1 MPNSQ
6 DALTQLDQLR
16 TVNHHLRAALDQVD
30 EAVVIIGAAPLDAP
44 GPRIFFAN
52 RKAAE
57 LTGYPEEK
65 LIGSPIG
72 LIYEG
77 DRLTDLLAKLP
88 IVAEQKRTF
97 QTDKQLKTKSGEL
110 LACRWTL
117 SAMSDKSG
125 TPLNYTLAFRERTER
140 TVVPGPGTAGGDTR
154 KGHDPIEQSRAES
167 LALLTGGVAHD
178 FNNVLTSVQAN
189 LSLARLGTSI
199 SSDIRKHIDDAVAA
213 AESAQ
218 ALTKQLLGFAK
229 GRSQKRQKH
238 DLGQLIKRSARLA
251 TMGSN
256 IRWDLSIA
264 SSIRSVEVEETQIVQ
279 IFNNLLINARQA
291 MPAGGVIQIGCE
303 NIDVTPDMGLKV
315 KPGPYVVATV
325 RDRGTGIPE
334 DQLSKIFEPYFTTKP
349 EGSGLGLATCYSAV
363 QKHEG
368 TITVRSKVNV
378 GTEFNIYLPAVS
390 ATSEPSSIEPP
401 RIIPGDGSILV
412 VDDQDGVREVA
423 VQILERLGYDAI
435 SATDGEEAL
444 RLYMKRMH
452 SGEPISAILMD
463 MTLPGGMSGDET
475 LREIRRLDPNVRSIA
490 TSGYFEED
498 AEDDLRERGYKAM
511 LPKPYTA
518 EGLSV
523 ALQSAL
529 TS

>member
-1 MPNSQ
+1 
-6 DALTQLDQLR
+6 
-16 TVNHHLRAALDQVD
+16 
-30 EAVVIIGAAPLDAP
+30 
-44 GPRIFFAN
+44 
-52 RKAAE
+52 
-57 LTGYPEEK
+57 
-65 LIGSPIG
+65 
-72 LIYEG
+72 
-77 DRLTDLLAKLP
+77 
-88 IVAEQKRTF
+88 
-97 QTDKQLKTKSGEL
+97 
-110 LACRWTL
+110 
-117 SAMSDKSG
+117 
-125 TPLNYTLAFRERTER
+125 
-140 TVVPGPGTAGGDTR
+140 
-154 KGHDPIEQSRAES
+154 
-167 LALLTGGVAHD
+167 
-178 FNNVLTSVQAN
+178 
-189 LSLARLGTSI
+189 
-199 SSDIRKHIDDAVAA
+199 
-213 AESAQ
+213 
-218 ALTKQLLGFAK
+218 TKQLLGFAK
-229 GRSQKRQKH
+229 GSSPKRKKQ

-264 SSIRSVEVEETQIVQ
+264 SSLQSVEVDETQIVQ
-279 IFNNLLINARQA
+279 VFSNLLINARQA
-291 MPAGGVIQIGCE
+291 MPAGGIIQIGCE
-303 NIDVTPDMGLKV
+303 NVQVTPEMGLKIQ
-315 KPGPYVVATV
+315 PGPYVVATV

-334 DQLSKIFEPYFTTKP
+334 DQLSKIFEPYYTTKP

-368 TITVRSKVNV
+368 TITVRSKIDV

-390 ATSEPSSIEPP
+390 ADVEPPVIEPP

-412 VDDQDGVREVA
+412 VDDQDGVRAVA
-423 VQILERLGYDAI
+423 VQILEKLGYDAI

-498 AEDDLRERGYKAM
+498 AEMELRERGYKAM

-523 ALQSAL
+523 ALQTVL